1 MEGVGFDIVQDG
13 PQLHLALVRRLSYV
27 REAVVCDAGILGNLD
42 NLNEERSNDCQVHQV
57 DEAE

>member
-42 NLNEERSNDCQVHQV
+42 DLNEE
-57 DEAE
+57 